1 MIHPSSSSS
10 GDMLRS
16 VGRESPVPVKVGMA
30 APPEDPE
37 EAEGRVIIKKIEVQ
51 ILLGLFTNTQYV

>member
-30 APPEDPE
+30 E